1 LAPLLLATCVAAGWR
16 VGSPTEVGER
26 ERTEEEGD
34 VASQVEAQE
43 RGLATTLPTRLE
55 DAHCACKEEEGAE
68 GGRRQVCWFLCPK
81 KKKMWVCVL
90 RGDVPRFGAP

>member
-1 LAPLLLATCVAAGWR
+1 MICVGGRVSYRNPLRAASTAAALCTGSAPLAPLLLATCVAAGWR

-68 GGRRQVCWFLCPK
+68 GG
-81 KKKMWVCVL
+81 
-90 RGDVPRFGAP
+90 